1 MELLLDNLCKDF
13 GGNTAVAG
21 ITAVLEPGIYG
32 LLGANGAGK
41 TTLLR
46 MICGVL
52 KPTAGQVRL
61 DGIPIDT
68 LGVAYRD
75 KLGYLPQEF
84 VGYPQYSARDFLLY
98 MAVLK
103 GMTRSQAVPKIQELL
118 SMVRLQEVANKKL
131 RAFSGGMRRRL
142 GIAQAL
148 LNDPDILILD
158 EPTAGLD
165 PKERV
170 HFRNILEGYAQQKIV
185 LLSTHIVS
193 DLEAIAHKVFLMKDG
208 CFQTQGTVSEL
219 LQQANGRVWEL
230 TVPSRESET
239 WQARMT
245 VANLRYDGNSVTLR
259 ILADAKPAP
268 AARPCIPKLEDLYL
282 LYFPEEEGGDN
293 P

>member
-61 DGIPIDT
+61 DGIPIDA
-68 LGVAYRD
+68 LGAAYRD

-268 AARPCIPKLEDLYL
+268 AARPCIPTLEDLYL

>member
-61 DGIPIDT
+61 DGIPIDA
-68 LGVAYRD
+68 LGAAYRD

-170 HFRNILEGYAQQKIV
+170 HFRNILEGYAQEKIV

-230 TVPSRESET
+230 TVPSQEAEA

-268 AARPCIPKLEDLYL
+268 AARPCIPTLEDLYL

-293 P
+293 S

>member
-1 MELLLDNLCKDF
+1 MELLLENLCKEF

-21 ITAVLEPGIYG
+21 VTAVLEPGIYG

-61 DGIPIDT
+61 DGIPIDA
-68 LGVAYRD
+68 LGAAYRD
-75 KLGYLPQEF
+75 RLGYLPQEF
-84 VGYPQYSARDFLLY
+84 AGYPQYTARDFLLY

-103 GMTRSQAVPKIQELL
+103 GMTRARARPKVEELL
-118 SMVRLQEVANKKL
+118 RTVRLQEAGGKKL
-131 RAFSGGMRRRL
+131 RTFSGGMRRRL

-170 HFRNILEGYAQQKIV
+170 HFRNILEGYAQEKIV

-208 CFQTQGTVSEL
+208 RFQTQGTVSEL

-230 TVPSRESET
+230 TVPSQEAET

-268 AARPCIPKLEDLYL
+268 AARPCIPTLEDLYL

>member
-61 DGIPIDT
+61 DGIPIDA
-68 LGVAYRD
+68 LGAAYRD

-208 CFQTQGTVSEL
+208 RFQTQGTVSEL
-219 LQQANGRVWEL
+219 LQQAKGRVWEL
-230 TVPSRESET
+230 TVPSREAEA
-239 WQARMT
+239 WQARVT
-245 VANLRYDGNSVTLR
+245 VANLRYEGDSVTLR

-268 AARPCIPKLEDLYL
+268 AARPCIPTLEDLYL

>member
-21 ITAVLEPGIYG
+21 VTAVLEPGIYG

-68 LGVAYRD
+68 LGAAYRD

-103 GMTRSQAVPKIQELL
+103 GMTRSQAVPKIQDLL

-208 CFQTQGTVSEL
+208 RFQTQGTVSEL
-219 LQQANGRVWEL
+219 LQQAKGHVWEL
-230 TVPSRESET
+230 TVPSREAEA
-239 WQARMT
+239 WQARVT
-245 VANLRYDGNSVTLR
+245 VANLRYEGDSVTLR

-268 AARPCIPKLEDLYL
+268 AARPCTPTLEDLYL

>member
-61 DGIPIDT
+61 DGIPIDA
-68 LGVAYRD
+68 LGAAYRD
-75 KLGYLPQEF
+75 NLGYLPQEF

-170 HFRNILEGYAQQKIV
+170 HFRNILEGYAQEKIV

-230 TVPSRESET
+230 TVPSQEADT

-268 AARPCIPKLEDLYL
+268 AARPCIPTLEDLYL

>member
-68 LGVAYRD
+68 LGAAYRD

-103 GMTRSQAVPKIQELL
+103 GMTRTQAVPKIQELL
-118 SMVRLQEVANKKL
+118 SMVRLQEAANKKL

-208 CFQTQGTVSEL
+208 RFQTQGTVSEL
-219 LQQANGRVWEL
+219 LQQAKGHVWEL
-230 TVPSRESET
+230 TVPSREAEA
-239 WQARMT
+239 WQGRVT
-245 VANLRYDGNSVTLR
+245 VANLRYEGDSVTLR

-268 AARPCIPKLEDLYL
+268 AARPCTPTLEDLYL

>member
-1 MELLLDNLCKDF
+1 MELLLENLRKEF
-13 GGNTAVAG
+13 GGTPAVAG
-21 ITAVLEPGIYG
+21 VTAVLQPGIYG

-52 KPTAGQVRL
+52 RPTSGRVCL

-68 LGVAYRD
+68 LGAAYRD
-75 KLGYLPQEF
+75 RLGYLPQEF
-84 VGYPQYSARDFLLY
+84 AGYPQYTARDFLLY

-103 GMTRSQAVPKIQELL
+103 GMTRARAKPKVEELL
-118 SMVRLQEVANKKL
+118 RTVRLQEAGSKKL
-131 RAFSGGMRRRL
+131 RTFSGGMRRRL

-170 HFRNILEGYAQQKIV
+170 HFRNILEGYAQEKIV

-230 TVPSRESET
+230 TVPSREAET

-268 AARPCIPKLEDLYL
+268 AARPCIPTLEDLYL

>member
-61 DGIPIDT
+61 DGIPIDA
-68 LGVAYRD
+68 LGAAYRD
-75 KLGYLPQEF
+75 NLGYLPQEF

-165 PKERV
+165 PKEHV

-208 CFQTQGTVSEL
+208 RFQTQGTVSEL
-219 LQQANGRVWEL
+219 LQQAKGRVWEL
-230 TVPSRESET
+230 TVPSREAEA
-239 WQARMT
+239 WQARVT
-245 VANLRYDGNSVTLR
+245 VANLRFESNSVTLR

-268 AARPCIPKLEDLYL
+268 AARPCTPTLEDLYL

>member
-1 MELLLDNLCKDF
+1 
-13 GGNTAVAG
+13 
-21 ITAVLEPGIYG
+21 
-32 LLGANGAGK
+32 
-41 TTLLR
+41 
-46 MICGVL
+46 
-52 KPTAGQVRL
+52 
-61 DGIPIDT
+61 
-68 LGVAYRD
+68 
-75 KLGYLPQEF
+75 
-84 VGYPQYSARDFLLY
+84 
-98 MAVLK
+98 
-103 GMTRSQAVPKIQELL
+103 
-118 SMVRLQEVANKKL
+118 
-131 RAFSGGMRRRL
+131 MRRRL

-208 CFQTQGTVSEL
+208 RFQTQGTVSEL
-219 LQQANGRVWEL
+219 LQQAKGRVWEL
-230 TVPSRESET
+230 TVPSREAEA
-239 WQARMT
+239 WQARVT
-245 VANLRYDGNSVTLR
+245 VANLRYEGNSVTLR

-268 AARPCIPKLEDLYL
+268 AAKPCIPTLEDLYL

>member
-68 LGVAYRD
+68 LGAAYRD

-103 GMTRSQAVPKIQELL
+103 GMTRSQAVPKIRELL
-118 SMVRLQEVANKKL
+118 SMVRLQEAANKKL

-208 CFQTQGTVSEL
+208 RFQTQGTVSEL
-219 LQQANGRVWEL
+219 LQQAKGHVWEL
-230 TVPSRESET
+230 TVPSREAEA
-239 WQARMT
+239 WQARVT
-245 VANLRYDGNSVTLR
+245 VANLRYEGDSVTLR

-268 AARPCIPKLEDLYL
+268 AARPCIPTLEDLYL

>member
-1 MELLLDNLCKDF
+1 MELQLENLSKEF

-21 ITAVLEPGIYG
+21 VTAVLEPGIYG

-61 DGIPIDT
+61 DGIPIDA
-68 LGVAYRD
+68 LGAAYRD
-75 KLGYLPQEF
+75 KLGYLPQDF

-103 GMTRSQAVPKIQELL
+103 GMTRSQAMPKIQELL
-118 SMVRLQEVANKKL
+118 HMVRLQEAANKKI
-131 RAFSGGMRRRL
+131 RTFSGGMRRRL

-208 CFQTQGTVSEL
+208 RFQTQGTVSEL

-230 TVPSRESET
+230 TLPSQEAET

-245 VANLRYDGNSVTLR
+245 VINLRYDGNSVTLR

-268 AARPCIPKLEDLYL
+268 AARPCIPTLEDLYL

>member
-1 MELLLDNLCKDF
+1 MELLLENLCKEF

-32 LLGANGAGK
+32 LLGADGAGK

-68 LGVAYRD
+68 LGAAYRD

-103 GMTRSQAVPKIQELL
+103 GMTRSQVVPKIQELL

-208 CFQTQGTVSEL
+208 RFQTQGTVSEL
-219 LQQANGRVWEL
+219 LQQAKGHVWEL
-230 TVPSRESET
+230 TVPSREAEA
-239 WQARMT
+239 WQARVT
-245 VANLRYDGNSVTLR
+245 VANLRFESNSVTLR

-268 AARPCIPKLEDLYL
+268 AARPCTPTLEDLYL

>member
-1 MELLLDNLCKDF
+1 MELLLENLRKEF
-13 GGNTAVAG
+13 GGTPAVAG
-21 ITAVLEPGIYG
+21 VTAVLQPGIYG

-52 KPTAGQVRL
+52 RPTSGRVCL

-68 LGVAYRD
+68 LGAAYRD
-75 KLGYLPQEF
+75 RLGYLPQEF
-84 VGYPQYSARDFLLY
+84 AGYPRYTARDFLLY

-103 GMTRSQAVPKIQELL
+103 GMTCARAKPKVEELL
-118 SMVRLQEVANKKL
+118 RTVRLQEAGGKKL
-131 RAFSGGMRRRL
+131 RTFSGGMRRRL

-170 HFRNILEGYAQQKIV
+170 HFRNILEGYAQEKIV

-193 DLEAIAHKVFLMKDG
+193 DLEAIAHTVFLMKDG
-208 CFQTQGTVSEL
+208 QIQTRGTVPEL
-219 LQQANGRVWEL
+219 LRQAEGRVWEL
-230 TVPSRESET
+230 TVPAREGAA
-239 WQARMT
+239 WQARLT
-245 VANLRYDGNSVTLR
+245 VANLRYDGDRVTLR

-268 AARPCIPKLEDLYL
+268 EARACPPTLEDLYL

>member
-1 MELLLDNLCKDF
+1 MELLLENLCKEF

-21 ITAVLEPGIYG
+21 VTAVLEPGIYG

-61 DGIPIDT
+61 DGIPIDA
-68 LGVAYRD
+68 LGAAYRD
-75 KLGYLPQEF
+75 KLGYLPQDF

-103 GMTRSQAVPKIQELL
+103 GMTRARARPKVEELL
-118 SMVRLQEVANKKL
+118 RTVRLQEAGGKKL
-131 RAFSGGMRRRL
+131 RTFSGGMRRRL

-170 HFRNILEGYAQQKIV
+170 HFRNILEGYAQEKIV

-230 TVPSRESET
+230 TVPSQEAET

-268 AARPCIPKLEDLYL
+268 AARPCIPTLEDLYL

>member
-68 LGVAYRD
+68 LGAAYRD

-165 PKERV
+165 PKERI

-208 CFQTQGTVSEL
+208 RFQTQGTVSEL
-219 LQQANGRVWEL
+219 LQQAKGHVWEL
-230 TVPSRESET
+230 TVPSREAEA
-239 WQARMT
+239 WQARVT
-245 VANLRYDGNSVTLR
+245 VANLRYEGDSVTLR

-268 AARPCIPKLEDLYL
+268 AARPCTPTLEDLYL

>member
-1 MELLLDNLCKDF
+1 MELQLENLSKEF

-21 ITAVLEPGIYG
+21 VTAVLEPGIYG
-32 LLGANGAGK
+32 LLGSNGAGK

-61 DGIPIDT
+61 DGIPIDA
-68 LGVAYRD
+68 LGAAYRD
-75 KLGYLPQEF
+75 KLGYLPQDF

-103 GMTRSQAVPKIQELL
+103 GLTRSQAMPKIQELL
-118 SMVRLQEVANKKL
+118 QMVRLQEAGNKKI
-131 RAFSGGMRRRL
+131 RTFSGGMRRRL

-170 HFRNILEGYAQQKIV
+170 HFRNILEGYAQEKIV

-193 DLEAIAHKVFLMKDG
+193 DLEAIAHKVFLMKG
-208 CFQTQGTVSEL
+208 GRFQTQGTVSEL

-230 TVPSRESET
+230 TVPSQEAQT

-245 VANLRYDGNSVTLR
+245 VINLRYDGNSVTLR

-268 AARPCIPKLEDLYL
+268 AARPCIPTLEDLYL

>member
-1 MELLLDNLCKDF
+1 MELLLENLCKEF

-21 ITAVLEPGIYG
+21 VTAVLEPGIYG

-68 LGVAYRD
+68 LGAAYRD

-148 LNDPDILILD
+148 LNDSDILILD

-208 CFQTQGTVSEL
+208 RFQTQGSVSEL
-219 LQQANGRVWEL
+219 LQQAKGRVWEL
-230 TVPSRESET
+230 TVPSREAEA
-239 WQARMT
+239 WQARVT
-245 VANLRYDGNSVTLR
+245 VANLRYEGDSVTLR

-268 AARPCIPKLEDLYL
+268 AARPCIPTLEDLYL

>member
-68 LGVAYRD
+68 LGAAYRD

-208 CFQTQGTVSEL
+208 RFQTQGTVSEL
-219 LQQANGRVWEL
+219 LQQAKGRVWEL
-230 TVPSRESET
+230 TVPSREAEA
-239 WQARMT
+239 WQARVT
-245 VANLRYDGNSVTLR
+245 VVNLRYEGDSVTLR

-268 AARPCIPKLEDLYL
+268 AARPCTPTLEDLYL

>member
-61 DGIPIDT
+61 DGIPIDA
-68 LGVAYRD
+68 LGAAYRD

-208 CFQTQGTVSEL
+208 RFQTQGTVSEL
-219 LQQANGRVWEL
+219 LQQAKGYVWEL
-230 TVPSRESET
+230 TVPSREAEA
-239 WQARMT
+239 WQARVT
-245 VANLRYDGNSVTLR
+245 VANLRFESNSVTLR

-268 AARPCIPKLEDLYL
+268 AARPCTPTLEDLYL

>member
-1 MELLLDNLCKDF
+1 MELQLENLSKEF

-21 ITAVLEPGIYG
+21 VTAVLEPGIYG

-61 DGIPIDT
+61 DRIPIDA
-68 LGVAYRD
+68 LGASYRD
-75 KLGYLPQEF
+75 KLGYLPQDF

-103 GMTRSQAVPKIQELL
+103 GMTRSQAMPKIQELL
-118 SMVRLQEVANKKL
+118 HMLRLQVAGNKKI
-131 RAFSGGMRRRL
+131 RTFSGGMRRRL

-170 HFRNILEGYAQQKIV
+170 HFRNILEGYAQKKIV

-208 CFQTQGTVSEL
+208 RFQTQGTVSEL
-219 LQQANGRVWEL
+219 LQQANGSVWEL
-230 TVPSRESET
+230 TVPSREAET

-245 VANLRYDGNSVTLR
+245 VINLRYDGNSVTLR

-268 AARPCIPKLEDLYL
+268 AARPCIPTLEDLYL

>member
-61 DGIPIDT
+61 DGIPIDA
-68 LGVAYRD
+68 LGAAYRD

-103 GMTRSQAVPKIQELL
+103 GMTRSQAVPKTQDLL

-170 HFRNILEGYAQQKIV
+170 HFRNILEGYAQEKIV

-208 CFQTQGTVSEL
+208 SFQTQGTVSEL
-219 LQQANGRVWEL
+219 LQQANNRVWEL
-230 TVPSRESET
+230 TVPSREAEA

-245 VANLRYDGNSVTLR
+245 VINLRYDGNSVTLR

-268 AARPCIPKLEDLYL
+268 AARPCIPTLEDLYL

>member
-1 MELLLDNLCKDF
+1 MELLLENLCKEF

-21 ITAVLEPGIYG
+21 VTAVLEPGIYG

-61 DGIPIDT
+61 DGIPIDA
-68 LGVAYRD
+68 LGAAYRD
-75 KLGYLPQEF
+75 KLGYLPQDF

-118 SMVRLQEVANKKL
+118 HMVRLQEAGNKKI
-131 RAFSGGMRRRL
+131 RTFSGGMRR
-142 GIAQAL
+142 
-148 LNDPDILILD
+148 LILD

-170 HFRNILEGYAQQKIV
+170 HFRNILEGYAQEKIV

-268 AARPCIPKLEDLYL
+268 AARPCIPTLEDLYL